1 MMRDEDVYTRP
12 ERYHVIQPGDL
23 VLKRHRR
30 LKSEPKHPKLAID
43 PYGQADSLL
52 LSYQSTIHP
61 PLHEQRQ

>member
-30 LKSEPKHPKLAID
+30 LKSEPEHPKLAID
-43 PYGQADSLL
+43 IADSLL
-52 LSYQSTIHP
+52 MSY
-61 PLHEQRQ
+61 